1 MQPDNL
7 SNYSI
12 MVTSGAIYVAYTS
25 SLLACE
31 FLLSRYIG
39 TSSLG
44 TPF

>member
-12 MVTSGAIYVAYTS
+12 MVTNSAIYWVYAS

-31 FLLSRYIG
+31 Y
-39 TSSLG
+39 
-44 TPF
+44 